1 MITERRSRGRK
12 KGRARKINAG
22 LHERISKKRDGAG
35 CRTEK
40 RKKQRENRELYKKNK
55 EHKKEWGAF
64 VIKEQIG
71 AGDMEKLG
79 LHIEKLKFTRKEG
92 KIENIIL

>member
-1 MITERRSRGRK
+1 MITERGSRGRK
-12 KGRARKINAG
+12 NERGRKINAG
-22 LHERISKKRDGAG
+22 WHEKISKKGDGAG

-40 RKKQRENRELYKKNK
+40 RKKEGENRELYKKNK

-92 KIENIIL
+92 EMENIIL

>member
-12 KGRARKINAG
+12 NKRVRKINAG
-22 LHERISKKRDGAG
+22 WHERISKKRDGEG

-40 RKKQRENRELYKKNK
+40 RKRQRKNRELYKKNK

-64 VIKEQIG
+64 VIKEQMR
-71 AGDMEKLG
+71 AGDMEKMG

-92 KIENIIL
+92 EMENIIL

>member
-12 KGRARKINAG
+12 NERARKINAG
-22 LHERISKKRDGAG
+22 LHERISKKRDGEG
-35 CRTEK
+35 YRTEK
-40 RKKQRENRELYKKNK
+40 RKKERENRELYKKNK

-71 AGDMEKLG
+71 VGDMEKLD

-92 KIENIIL
+92 EMENIIL